1 MVASPQELSKDFF
14 KDGQAMLGFMKR
26 IHGQEEGQAP
36 ADRPQGNGPA
46 PESLRQS
53 QETSGKPEVPRK
65 ILVVGRGDTLDEE
78 AVDYAVNLA
87 ERLGYDL
94 IGLNVDPML
103 GQKSRFFAPYKYHL
117 REKFI
122 QRAKA
127 AGEGIKN
134 KLAQKGVRF
143 EQVVKFGDLSKAV
156 ADVNRQIKRIEFVI
170 TQAGIKEAEVNG
182 GINLP
187 VFSISGY
194 QGEKTMA
201 READSRGRGNI
212 GKTVGFGLATAAI
225 YAAMFWNTDAVMHY
239 FTKGAWYAALPIATV
254 FVVSFVHGAFSSYLW
269 EVLGIQAPKKVQP
282 RPAAAKRPAAR
293 VRPRPQLR
301 IDT

>member
-1 MVASPQELSKDFF
+1 
-14 KDGQAMLGFMKR
+14 MLGFMKKV
-26 IHGQEEGQAP
+26 HGQEEGQQP
-36 ADRPQGNGPA
+36 GNRHQD
-46 PESLRQS
+46 PEMPRMS
-53 QETSGKPEVPRK
+53 QENSGKPEVPRK

-78 AVDYAVNLA
+78 AIDYAVNLA

-103 GQKSRFFAPYKYHL
+103 GQKSRFFSPYKYHL
-117 REKFI
+117 REKFA
-122 QRAKA
+122 QHAQTV
-127 AGEGIKN
+127 GEKIKK
-134 KLAQKGVRF
+134 KLAQRGIGF
-143 EQVVKFGDLSKAV
+143 EQVVKFGDLGKAV
-156 ADVNRQIKRIEFVI
+156 AEVNQQIKRIEFII

-194 QGEKTMA
+194 QGERKMTN
-201 READSRGRGNI
+201 EADSRGFGEV
-212 GKTVGFGLATAAI
+212 GKTVGFGLASAAI
-225 YAAMFWNTDAVMHY
+225 YAALFWNSDTVMQY

-254 FVVSFVHGAFSSYLW
+254 FVVSFVHGAFSHHLW
-269 EVLGIQAPKKVQP
+269 EVLGIQAPKKVAT

-293 VRPRPQLR
+293 TRPRPQLR